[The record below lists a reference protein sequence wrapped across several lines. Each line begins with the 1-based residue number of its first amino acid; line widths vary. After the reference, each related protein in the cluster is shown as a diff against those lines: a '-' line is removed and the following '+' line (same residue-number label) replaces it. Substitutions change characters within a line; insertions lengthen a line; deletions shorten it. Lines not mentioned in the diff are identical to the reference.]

1 MVEKQKLEKKIGE
14 VLGLEISAQKSIEQ
28 LSSKGLLDNAKVN
41 KDKIE
46 EIKKEAADHQRRIEQ
61 VITRLSQAQGFDSQ
75 MILKEADDT
84 VQRATQMMDI
94 YLKGHEEPTT
104 ALEFLCQAEVGE
116 VTHYE
121 LLKNMAGQQVNDP
134 TFSSEVRSILDEE
147 KQHLQE
153 CIQAAKESVGQ

>member
-1 MVEKQKLEKKIGE
+1 MVEKQKIEKKIGE

-28 LSSKGLLDNAKVN
+28 LSSKGLLDTARVN

-46 EIKKEAADHQRRIEQ
+46 EIKREAADHQRRIEQ
-61 VITRLSQAQGFDSQ
+61 VVTKLSQAQGFDSQ
-75 MILKEADDT
+75 KILKEADDT
-84 VQRATQMMDI
+84 VQRTTQMMDV
-94 YLKGHEEPTT
+94 YLKGHEEPT
-104 ALEFLCQAEVGE
+104 AAFEFLCQAEAGE

-121 LLKNMAGQQVNDP
+121 LLNHMTGQQVNDP

-153 CIQAAKESVGQ
+153 CIQAAKESLG